1 MAKVS
6 RIHLVLAVVL
16 AFNTACTSGT
26 VDGEKLRTEVTRAG
40 DTTVVTNYGEPAR
53 LRSDS
58 IRVGWQS
65 WRLERP
71 KTLILL
77 GDRLIVA
84 DDQRIHI
91 LSLEGEFLRTVGRE
105 GHGPGEF
112 KWVVSLARFG
122 TDTLAVHDVSN
133 LRISFFTPDGDFL
146 GLVPYAPLVPYGR
159 PVNGYLT
166 RHSVNQGLVGLRGGV
181 VSLWREP
188 AFNYTRPTRTALVW
202 HDLQADTAAVLES
215 SWKGERWFRT
225 NGGRGPGATV
235 QLFEPQVIAALAPDG
250 RFAVGNG
257 IEYCITVHV
266 VMQGGFRRICR
277 DRTPAPVGAGI
288 RNPDLR
294 WLRPDIRW
302 IRTIMV
308 KEQEVSKYLPHF
320 DRMLFDEE
328 GRLWVRTLGEELSN
342 VHPYLLEDVY
352 LLEGA
357 PEFRPPFRTWDVFD
371 ELGRLLT
378 TIEIPSNFDP
388 HVIQSGRIYGF
399 VELPTGEVAV
409 GVLTV
414 AL

>member
-6 RIHLVLAVVL
+6 RLHLVLAVVL

-26 VDGEKLRTEVTRAG
+26 VDGEKLRWEVTRAG

-58 IRVGWQS
+58 IRVVWQS
-65 WRLERP
+65 WKLGFP
-71 KTLILL
+71 SKTLLVL
-77 GDRLIVA
+77 GDRLIVG
-84 DDQRIHI
+84 DQQRIHI

-105 GHGPGEF
+105 GHGPREF
-112 KWVVSLARFG
+112 EFVVSLARFG
-122 TDTLAVHDVSN
+122 TDTLAVHDDEN

-146 GLVPYAPLVPYGR
+146 GLVPYAPLLPYGN
-159 PVNGYLT
+159 PVNGYLL
-166 RHSVNQGLVGLRGGV
+166 RLSVRQGLVGLRGGV
-181 VSLWREP
+181 VSLWRERL
-188 AFNYTRPTRTALVW
+188 NWTRPTRTALVW

-215 SWKGERWFRT
+215 SWKGERWFRA
-225 NGGRGPGATV
+225 GPGYAATV

-294 WLRPDIRW
+294 WLMPRFRREAAIL
-302 IRTIMV
+302 V

-378 TIEIPSNFDP
+378 TIQIPSNFDP
-388 HVIQSGRIYGF
+388 HVIQSGRMYGF

-409 GVLTV
+409 GVVTV

>member
-26 VDGEKLRTEVTRAG
+26 ADGEKLRSEVTRAG

-105 GHGPGEF
+105 GHGPREF
-112 KWVVSLARFG
+112 EYVVSLVRFG
-122 TDTLAVHDVSN
+122 TDTLAVHDAEN
-133 LRISFFTPDGDFL
+133 QRISFFTPDGDFL
-146 GLVPYAPLVPYGR
+146 GSVQYAPLLPYGN
-159 PVNGYLT
+159 PVSGYHT
-166 RHSVNQGLVGLRGGV
+166 RFSVRRGLVRLPGGV
-181 VSLWREP
+181 VSLWRERI
-188 AFNYTRPTRTALVW
+188 NWTRPTRTALVW

-215 SWKGERWFRT
+215 WNGETWFRA
-225 NGGRGPGATV
+225 GGRYAATV
-235 QLFEPQVIAALAPDG
+235 QLFGPQVIAAFAPDG
-250 RFAVGNG
+250 RLAVGNG
-257 IEYCITVHV
+257 IEYCITIHV

-294 WLRPDIRW
+294 RLSTESFRRNLAGI
-302 IRTIMV
+302 V
-308 KEQEVSKYLPHF
+308 KEQEVSKYLHQF

-342 VHPYLLEDVY
+342 LHPYLLEDVF
-352 LLEGA
+352 LLDDA
-357 PEFRPPFRTWDVFD
+357 PELRPSFRAWDVFD

-409 GVLTV
+409 GVVTV

>member
-1 MAKVS
+1 
-6 RIHLVLAVVL
+6 
-16 AFNTACTSGT
+16 
-26 VDGEKLRTEVTRAG
+26 
-40 DTTVVTNYGEPAR
+40 
-53 LRSDS
+53 
-58 IRVGWQS
+58 
-65 WRLERP
+65 
-71 KTLILL
+71 LILL

-122 TDTLAVHDVSN
+122 TDTLAVHDTEN

-225 NGGRGPGATV
+225 GGGLGATV

-294 WLRPDIRW
+294 WLRPSSRRRCAIR
-302 IRTIMV
+302 V
-308 KEQEVSKYLPHF
+308 KEQEISKYLPHF
-320 DRMLFDEE
+320 DRMLFDDE

-342 VHPYLLEDVY
+342 VHPCLLEERDRY

-371 ELGRLLT
+371 ELGRFFT
-378 TIEIPSNFDP
+378 TIEIPSNLDP
-388 HVIQSGRIYGF
+388 HAIQSGRMYGF

-409 GVLTV
+409 GVVTV

>member
-1 MAKVS
+1 MARVR

-26 VDGEKLRTEVTRAG
+26 ADGEKLRTEVTRAG

-58 IRVGWQS
+58 IRVVWQS
-65 WRLERP
+65 WKLEFP
-71 KTLILL
+71 TTLLPL
-77 GDRLIVA
+77 GDRLIVGDA
-84 DDQRIHI
+84 ERIHI

-112 KWVVSLARFG
+112 EFVVSLARFG
-122 TDTLAVHDVSN
+122 TDTLAVHDAEN

-146 GLVPYAPLVPYGR
+146 GLVPYVPLLPYGN
-159 PVNGYLT
+159 PVNGYLL
-166 RHSVNQGLVGLRGGV
+166 RISVRQGLVGLRGGV
-181 VSLWREP
+181 VSLWRERL
-188 AFNYTRPTRTALVW
+188 NWTRPTRTVLVW
-202 HDLQADTAAVLES
+202 HDLKADTAAVLES

-225 NGGRGPGATV
+225 GGGLGATV

-294 WLRPDIRW
+294 WLRPSSRRRCAIR
-302 IRTIMV
+302 V
-308 KEQEVSKYLPHF
+308 KEQEISKYLPHF
-320 DRMLFDEE
+320 DRMLFDDE

-342 VHPYLLEDVY
+342 VHPCLLEERDRY

-371 ELGRLLT
+371 ELGRFFT
-378 TIEIPSNFDP
+378 TIEIPSNLDP
-388 HVIQSGRIYGF
+388 HAIQSGRMYGF

-409 GVLTV
+409 GVVTV